1 MSLPTRVQLWGRTIG
16 AVVRP
21 EGERFAHFEYDP
33 DFAGSGIEVAP
44 LTMPLSRRIWRFP
57 RLDPRTFHGLPGLLA
72 DSLPDRFGHALID
85 AWLATRGRTPESFDA
100 IARLGYI
107 GQRGMGALCFEPATG
122 PDPFSDRVLEV
133 AALVGLANRVL
144 SARRDLNVAMP
155 PDDPGAGLQE
165 ILRVG
170 TSAGGARAK
179 ALVAWNPD
187 TGEARS
193 GQVETGSGF
202 GYWLL
207 KFDGIHDNR
216 DRELADPQGFG
227 VVEYVYHLM
236 ARAAGIEMTD
246 CRLLDE
252 GGRRHFI
259 TRRFDRTPSGGRLH
273 MQSLGALAHLDYNQP
288 GAHGYEQALLAL
300 RRLHLPMDDIEALYR
315 RMVFNVVA
323 RNQDD
328 HVKNIALLMDRQGRW
343 SLAPAFD
350 LTWAWN
356 PDGAWTARH
365 QMSVN
370 GKGDGFTVD
379 DLRAVAD
386 VAAMKRG
393 RAEAILAEV
402 VDAVRQWPALAEEHG
417 VAGGWVAAVAGSHR
431 LHWPGCG
438 GL

>member
-1 MSLPTRVQLWGRTIG
+1 VSLPTRVLLWGRTIG

-21 EGERFAHFEYDP
+21 EGERYAHFEYDEA
-33 DFAGSGIEVAP
+33 FIGSGVEVAP
-44 LTMPLSRRIWRFP
+44 LTMPLSRRIWRLP
-57 RLDPRTFHGLPGLLA
+57 ELPLGTFHGLPGLLA

-100 IARLGYI
+100 IDRLGYI

-122 PDPFSDRVLEV
+122 PEPAPGEALAV
-133 AALVGLANRVL
+133 AELVGLANRVL
-144 SARRDLNVAMP
+144 DARRDLQMSMP
-155 PDDPGAGLQE
+155 ADDPGAGLQQ

-179 ALVAWNPD
+179 ALIAWNPD
-187 TGEARS
+187 TGEVRS
-193 GQVETGSGF
+193 GQVPAGSGF
-202 GYWLL
+202 GDWLL
-207 KFDGIHDNR
+207 KFDGVANNR

-227 VVEYVYHLM
+227 VLEYVYHLM
-236 ARAAGIEMTD
+236 ARAAGVEMTE
-246 CRLLDE
+246 CRLLEE
-252 GGRRHFI
+252 GGRRHFV
-259 TRRFDRTPSGGRLH
+259 TRRFDRTAGGGRLH
-273 MQSLGALAHLDYNQP
+273 MQSLGALAHLDYNRP
-288 GAHGYEQALLAL
+288 GAHGYEQALLAM

-370 GKGDGFTVD
+370 GKRDGFTRD

-386 VAAMKRG
+386 AAAMKRG
-393 RAEAILAEV
+393 RAETILAEV
-402 VDAVRQWPALAEEHG
+402 VAAVQKWPALAEEHG
-417 VAGGWVAAVAGSHR
+417 VDGAWIATVAASHR
-431 LHWPGCG
+431 LDW